1 MHSNNVTPYDHLIL
15 DPLMKSKKAVLIIAL
30 SIAILTAGYIGY
42 EVGVRR
48 GIQEGYSA
56 HVLHTRNAITALRG
70 LRTGDDVGAFRML
83 EVSVDA
89 GVILMT
95 HHPEMQYDQTAVWV
109 QDALSQVKQYR
120 TSYPWNDG
128 SPEIKAKVDG
138 ALSQVQR
145 KK

>member
-1 MHSNNVTPYDHLIL
+1 
-15 DPLMKSKKAVLIIAL
+15 MKSTKAVPIIAA
-30 SIAILTAGYIGY
+30 SIAILAAGYIGY

-56 HVLHTRNAITALRG
+56 HVLHTRNAITALRA
-70 LRTGDDVGAFRML
+70 LRTGDDEGAFRML

-95 HHPEMQYDQTAVWV
+95 HHPEMQSDQTAAWV
-109 QDALSQVKQYR
+109 EDALSQVKQYR

-128 SPEIKAKVDG
+128 SPELRAKVDG
-138 ALSQVQR
+138 TLIGAQG